1 MERFYVL
8 TGLFFTLLKDLAHM
22 LIYERGALFQIHGIS
37 QNIDLSG
44 LVGRSFIRTVAPN
57 PLRYPSVLFTWTR
70 SFWRDINLVI
80 FSRLMNPIRKTK
92 SLT

>member
-1 MERFYVL
+1 MVARFYVL

-37 QNIDLSG
+37 QNIDFNQVYSNRSAQSATISVG
-44 LVGRSFIRTVAPN
+44 LVYMDT
-57 PLRYPSVLFTWTR
+57 LVLAGYQF
-70 SFWRDINLVI
+70 SH
-80 FSRLMNPIRKTK
+80 FSRLIIRKTK